1 MVKKFE
7 AYHLDGSRELRRALR
22 KAGDDLSDMKAAH
35 RAAAEIVTAA
45 TLRAVPRVTGRLART
60 VRPGASKVSATVRA
74 GARRVPYAFAVHW
87 GRMYWPSKEA
97 QPNPPRSQHQ
107 AFVYPRYYITKP
119 ASETEPKWIEEYLS
133 RVNQIKET
141 IEEEARP

>member
-1 MVKKFE
+1 MVKRFE

-45 TLRAVPRVTGRLART
+45 TLRAVPRVTG
-60 VRPGASKVSATVRA
+60 TVRA

-133 RVNQIKET
+133 RVNQIKDT